1 VGSAQGETTARKNII
16 NRPQPKQK
24 RLRIQLLTGEKLRKV
39 RKIFLSRRIARIGGK
54 ETYIFSIIH
63 LAYAGN
69 KKYDGYKKAPAGHQ
83 RQGLKG

>member
-16 NRPQPKQK
+16 KRPQPKQK

-54 ETYIFSIIH
+54 ETYIPPLIRVAH
-63 LAYAGN
+63 PL
-69 KKYDGYKKAPAGHQ
+69 KYGGYKKAPAGHQ